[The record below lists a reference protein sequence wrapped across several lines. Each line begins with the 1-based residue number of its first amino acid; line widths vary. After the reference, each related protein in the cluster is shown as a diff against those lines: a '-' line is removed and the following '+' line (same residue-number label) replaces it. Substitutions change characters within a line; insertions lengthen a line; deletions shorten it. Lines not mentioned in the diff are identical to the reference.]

1 MHDVM
6 TDRELEDFA
15 VAYYTAYDFLY
26 DNDVNL
32 SNYRELVDFGD
43 SLLRDEWV
51 IVKQFNEYRLDILS
65 SDREVASFGI
75 AYKHYLLDSE

>member
-1 MHDVM
+1 MYDIM

-15 VAYYTAYDFLY
+15 IAYYTAYDFLY

-43 SLLRDEWV
+43 SLLHDEWV

-65 SDREVASFGI
+65 SDREVAAFGI
-75 AYKHYLLDSE
+75 AYKHHLLGME

>member
-1 MHDVM
+1 MRDIM

-15 VAYYTAYDFLY
+15 IAYNMAYDFLY

-51 IVKQFNEYRLDILS
+51 IVKQFNYYRLDILS
-65 SDREVASFGI
+65 SDREVAAFGI

>member
-1 MHDVM
+1 MRGIM

-65 SDREVASFGI
+65 SDREVAAFGI
-75 AYKHYLLDSE
+75 AYKHHLLDSE

>member
-1 MHDVM
+1 MHVLM
-6 TDRELEDFA
+6 TDSELKDFA
-15 VAYYTAYDFLY
+15 IAYYTAYDFLY

-43 SLLRDEWV
+43 SLLHDELV

-65 SDREVASFGI
+65 SDREVAAFGI
-75 AYKHYLLDSE
+75 AYKHHLLGME